1 MRHAPLPALALLPLA
16 LVGACTVGPDYHGPP
31 ATAADAVQRGSFV
44 RAADPA
50 LRPGPGVARWW
61 AGLGDA
67 TLTAL
72 VDDALAHSPTID
84 AAQARIREAG
94 ARLRTQRANQLP
106 SISPSATYLHARLPG
121 TALGSGSGGSGD
133 AGGEASSSG
142 SDSSAVDFY
151 NLGGTA
157 SWEPDL
163 FGARR
168 RGIEG
173 ARATVEE
180 RFADLAD
187 AQVSLSAQVAQA
199 YVGLRDVQERVRL
212 NAESSRLQQRQ
223 LELTQQRY
231 AAGAA
236 SQLQV
241 ERLQNQLES
250 TDAQRIPLGAQVA
263 QYLDQLAVLTG
274 RTPGAL
280 DQTLTTAMPVPL
292 PPAEVPIGDPAA
304 LIAHRPDI
312 RSAERALAA
321 SNAQIG
327 VNTAKLFPSLSFL
340 GIFGLG
346 GTNIGDVVDPNKLTA
361 LVAPMLSWSFLDF
374 GRTRAAIDQSEAQR
388 DVAAAQYRERVL
400 EALQDAETS
409 LSRFGNTRLQ
419 YAQLLRAE
427 QSAARAATLNSQRV
441 AAGTSNVI
449 DQLDVERQRL
459 SAAIAVAQA
468 KAQLTDSYI
477 TVQKSLGLG
486 WSEPQGLN
494 SPANERSPEDSDDT
508 QRHRPQ

>member
-1 MRHAPLPALALLPLA
+1 MRHSLPLPAFALLPLA
-16 LVGACTVGPDYHGPP
+16 LLAACTVGPDYHGPP
-31 ATAADAVQRGSFV
+31 ATAADAVQRGTFV
-44 RAADPA
+44 RASDPA
-50 LRPGPGVARWW
+50 LRAAPGVARWW
-61 AGLGDA
+61 QALNDT
-67 TLTAL
+67 TLTTL

-106 SISPSATYLHARLPG
+106 SVSPSATYLHARLPG
-121 TALGSGSGGSGD
+121 TALG
-133 AGGEASSSG
+133 AGGDSGESSSG
-142 SDSSAVDFY
+142 TSDSSAVDFY

-163 FGARR
+163 FSARR
-168 RGIEG
+168 RGLEG

-223 LELTQQRY
+223 LELTRQRY

-236 SQLQV
+236 SALQV
-241 ERLQNQLES
+241 NRLQNQLES
-250 TDAQRIPLGAQVA
+250 TDAQRIPLAAQVA

-280 DQTLTTAMPVPL
+280 DQTLAAAMPVPL

-304 LIAHRPDI
+304 LIAHRPDV

-321 SNAQIG
+321 STAQIG

-361 LVAPMLSWSFLDF
+361 LAAPMLSWSFLDF

-388 DVAAAQYRERVL
+388 DLAAAQYRQRVL

-419 YAQLLRAE
+419 YAQLLRAD
-427 QSAARAATLNSQRV
+427 QTAARAAALNGQRV
-441 AAGTSNVI
+441 SAGTSSVI

-468 KAQLTDSYI
+468 RAQLTDSYI
-477 TVQKSLGLG
+477 AVQKSLGLG
-486 WSEPQGLN
+486 WSEAASGGVSN
-494 SPANERSPEDSDDT
+494 RSKRRPVDARDDV
-508 QRHRPQ
+508 R

>member
-16 LVGACTVGPDYHGPP
+16 LLGACTVGPDYHGPP

-61 AGLGDA
+61 EGLGDA

-94 ARLRTQRANQLP
+94 ARLRTQRADRLP

-121 TALGSGSGGSGD
+121 TALGGGESGD
-133 AGGEASSSG
+133 AGGDAGSGG
-142 SDSSAVDFY
+142 SDSSAIDFY

-168 RGIEG
+168 RGVEG

-199 YVGLRDVQERVRL
+199 YVGLRDVQERMRL

-223 LELTQQRY
+223 LDLTRQRY

-263 QYLDQLAVLTG
+263 EYLDQLAVLTG

-280 DQTLTTAMPVPL
+280 DSTLASAAPLPL

-327 VNTAKLFPSLSFL
+327 VNKAKLFPSLSFL

-346 GTNIGDVVDPNKLTA
+346 GTNIGDVVDPDKLTA

-388 DVAAAQYRERVL
+388 DLAAAQYRQRVL

-409 LSRFGNTRLQ
+409 LSRFGNTRRQ

-427 QSAARAATLNSQRV
+427 RSAARAATLNGQRV

-459 SAAIAVAQA
+459 SAAIAVVQA

-477 TVQKSLGLG
+477 AVQKSLGLG
-486 WSEPQGLN
+486 WSGPPASDTTAGRGGLEKN
-494 SPANERSPEDSDDT
+494 ALAG
-508 QRHRPQ
+508 

>member
-1 MRHAPLPALALLPLA
+1 MRHSLPLPAFALLPLA
-16 LVGACTVGPDYHGPP
+16 LLGACTVGPDYHGPP
-31 ATAADAVQRGSFV
+31 ATAADAVQRGTFV
-44 RAADPA
+44 RANDPA
-50 LRPGPGVARWW
+50 LRAAPGVARWW
-61 AGLGDA
+61 QALNDS
-67 TLTAL
+67 TLTTL

-106 SISPSATYLHARLPG
+106 SVSPSATYLHARLPG
-121 TALGSGSGGSGD
+121 TALGGGGDSG
-133 AGGEASSSG
+133 ESSSG
-142 SDSSAVDFY
+142 TSDSSAVDFY

-168 RGIEG
+168 RGLEG

-223 LELTQQRY
+223 LELTRQRY
-231 AAGAA
+231 AAGATSA
-236 SQLQV
+236 LQV
-241 ERLQNQLES
+241 DRLQNQLES
-250 TDAQRIPLGAQVA
+250 TDAQRIPLAAQVA

-280 DQTLTTAMPVPL
+280 DQTLAAAMPVPL

-304 LIAHRPDI
+304 LIAHRPDV

-321 SNAQIG
+321 STAQIG

-361 LVAPMLSWSFLDF
+361 LAAPMLSWSFLDF

-388 DVAAAQYRERVL
+388 DLAAAQYRQRVL

-419 YAQLLRAE
+419 YAQLLRAD
-427 QSAARAATLNSQRV
+427 QTAARAAALNGQRV
-441 AAGTSNVI
+441 SAGTSSVI

-468 KAQLTDSYI
+468 RAQLTDSYI
-477 TVQKSLGLG
+477 AVQKSLGLG
-486 WSEPQGLN
+486 WSEASSGGV
-494 SPANERSPEDSDDT
+494 SSRSESRPVEARDDF
-508 QRHRPQ
+508 R

>member
-16 LVGACTVGPDYHGPP
+16 LLGACTVGPDYHGPP
-31 ATAADAVQRGSFV
+31 ATAADAVQRGRFV
-44 RAADPA
+44 RAGDPA

-61 AGLGDA
+61 EALGDT
-67 TLTAL
+67 TLTTL

-121 TALGSGSGGSGD
+121 TALGGGSGD
-133 AGGEASSSG
+133 AGGEGSSGG
-142 SDSSAVDFY
+142 SDSSAVNFY

-346 GTNIGDVVDPNKLTA
+346 GTKIGDVVDPNKLTA

-388 DVAAAQYRERVL
+388 DLAAAQYRERVL

-427 QSAARAATLNSQRV
+427 QSAARAASLNGQRV
-441 AAGTSNVI
+441 EAGTSNVI

-468 KAQLTDSYI
+468 RAQLTDSYI

-486 WSEPQGLN
+486 WSEPTPPTAAGAQ
-494 SPANERSPEDSDDT
+494 RSGQSDASAPT
-508 QRHRPQ
+508 TGG

>member
-16 LVGACTVGPDYHGPP
+16 LLGACTVGPDYHGPP
-31 ATAADAVQRGSFV
+31 ATATDAVQRGSFV
-44 RAADPA
+44 RAGDPA
-50 LRPGPGVARWW
+50 LRAAPGVARWW
-61 AGLGDA
+61 EGLDDA

-84 AAQARIREAG
+84 AAQARLREAG

-121 TALGSGSGGSGD
+121 TALGGGSGSGD
-133 AGGEASSSG
+133 AGGEASAG
-142 SDSSAVDFY
+142 GTDSSAVDFY

-199 YVGLRDVQERVRL
+199 YVALRDVQERVRL

-223 LELTQQRY
+223 LELTRQRY

-280 DQTLTTAMPVPL
+280 DQTLTTAVPVPL

-388 DVAAAQYRERVL
+388 DLAAAQYRERVL

-427 QSAARAATLNSQRV
+427 QSAARAAALNGERV
-441 AAGTSNVI
+441 AAGTSNLI

-459 SAAIAVAQA
+459 AAAIAVAQA

-477 TVQKSLGLG
+477 LVQKSLGLG
-486 WSEPQGLN
+486 WS
-494 SPANERSPEDSDDT
+494 SPSPSAMTEGETSKRSGTNLPAAGS
-508 QRHRPQ
+508 